1 MIPTWQGG
9 SAEIPLD
16 VPANEQKPTATTRA
30 GKTLL
35 LAPTGG
41 FHVSM
46 YDGAIAGLVAFLAS
60 LVLPRMER
68 RTRIDEDGIEL
79 VEAID
84 EAL

>member
-1 MIPTWQGG
+1 
-9 SAEIPLD
+9 
-16 VPANEQKPTATTRA
+16 
-30 GKTLL
+30 
-35 LAPTGG
+35 
-41 FHVSM
+41 M